1 MHERSIPQSFEVRL
15 DTVRRWKRSRHVHWA
30 NGSGSCWRAYLQVSP
45 EFLESV
51 SLTMAGLEVFAN
63 AINVELRRMDP
74 DLAGSDLPMLALAD
88 HMEQHGEYRLA
99 ESLRESADKYFHSV
113 RRARE
118 YWAKQFRKWDEER
131 LLKEQ
136 KGVSSE

>member
-1 MHERSIPQSFEVRL
+1 MHERAIPQSFEVRL
-15 DTVRRWKRSRHVHWA
+15 DTVRRWKRSRYVHWA
-30 NGSGSCWRAYLQVSP
+30 NGSGSCWRAYLQVSQ

-51 SLTMAGLEVFAN
+51 SLTMARLQEFAS

-74 DLAGSDLPMLALAD
+74 DLAGSDLPMIALAD
-88 HMEQHGEYRLA
+88 HVEQHGEFRLA

-113 RRARE
+113 RRRRE
-118 YWAKQFRKWDEER
+118 YSTKLFREWYEER

-136 KGVSSE
+136 KGGSGK